1 MTAGEEN
8 RIVTDILTANT
19 LTERE
24 ERMLNEL
31 LGLRARDAQLLAAC
45 QEAANLLDL
54 HKNWTES
61 MPGYL
66 VGRLR
71 ATIAAAEEG
80 YGCIVAVCAAAIAAA
95 EAPAAIPATP
105 AK

>member
-1 MTAGEEN
+1 
-8 RIVTDILTANT
+8 VTDILTANT

-45 QEAANLLDL
+45 RDTAVALAL
-54 HKNWTES
+54 HKNWTDA

-66 VGRLR
+66 AERLN
-71 ATIAAAEEG
+71 
-80 YGCIVAVCAAAIAAA
+80 AAIAAA